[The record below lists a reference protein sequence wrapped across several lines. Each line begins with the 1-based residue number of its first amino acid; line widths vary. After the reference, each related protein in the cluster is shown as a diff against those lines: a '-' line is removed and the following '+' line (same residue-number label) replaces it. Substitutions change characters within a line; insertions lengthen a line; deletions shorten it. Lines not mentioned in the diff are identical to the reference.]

1 MGPLRNVVASEEA
14 DLVAVAFEVLP
25 SVGASGVLPSVEGLE
40 VLALVEALEVLRS
53 EVLPLVGASGA
64 LASAQPR
71 LALGSAAE
79 QSRGPTGLPRC
90 RPSRDAAGNSSM
102 RDGGGLRLP
111 LCVGIVRE
119 HRPKAAGNKPE
130 ITKGHSGA

>member
-1 MGPLRNVVASEEA
+1 MSALTTHTTDN
-14 DLVAVAFEVLP
+14 LTNIVAFI
-25 SVGASGVLPSVEGLE
+25 ASKRR
-40 VLALVEALEVLRS
+40 AW
-53 EVLPLVGASGA
+53 
-64 LASAQPR
+64 ASAGPR

-102 RDGGGLRLP
+102 RDAGGLRLP